1 MTARAGGQLSTQWC
15 CVAFK
20 SSFEAAGERDFAI
33 LVVPFLEE
41 YAFILQHRAL
51 EPDDPGPKN
60 YPGPISI
67 VSEMHIH
74 FCPWCGRPLQEFYR
88 TRLAEM
94 VRPGLKIAEP

>member
-1 MTARAGGQLSTQWC
+1 MRTETGGQPSSTWC

-20 SSFEAAGERDFAI
+20 SAFDAAGERAFAI
-33 LVVPFLEE
+33 VVDRFLEG

-60 YPGPISI
+60 HPRPISI

-74 FCPWCGRPLQEFYR
+74 FCPWCGRSLEEFYR
-88 TRLAEM
+88 ARLAEM
-94 VRPGLKIAEP
+94 VRPGLTIPLQ